1 MKFRSRTL
9 AGLVLLAVVGAG
21 CGSSK
26 STAGTASGNGASGG
40 AASGGGS
47 GGTTTVGLYGDF
59 TGLSASGNKTS
70 LEGLEAGIYEAGL
83 NGVKL
88 KFVQADTQTS
98 PTAALSAAKQLV
110 EQDHVSAVVSVSAL
124 TFLAANYLKQ
134 QNVPVVG
141 VAEDGGEW
149 ATDTNMFS
157 TYGFLDPTK
166 VSTGP
171 GQFFKMVGATD
182 IGTLGYGISPQSADA
197 AKNTALSAQY
207 AGLKVGYENTN
218 FPFGSTNV
226 APIAIAMKNAGVD
239 GIASETDPNT
249 TFALIQALRQNGDDL
264 KASIV
269 PDGYG
274 GDLAQ
279 AGPSAEQIGQDA
291 YFTLSFEPVEMHT
304 QATQQF
310 QTALTHAGVAGE
322 PTYAEYGGYTSAAL
336 LVQALKQTGANPSHA
351 ALISALSSITDFNAW
366 GLLGGHTLSMANRA
380 ASDIGVDG
388 CGYYT
393 KLVGT
398 AFQLVPNAD
407 PLCGTEVPGH

>member
-1 MKFRSRTL
+1 MSRSRVI
-9 AGLVLLAVVGAG
+9 AGFAVLAVLGAA
-21 CGSSK
+21 CSSSK
-26 STAGTASGNGASGG
+26 PTASG
-40 AASGGGS
+40 GS
-47 GGTTTVGLYGDF
+47 GAVTTIGVYGDF

-70 LEGLEAGIYEAGL
+70 VQGVEAGIYEAGL
-83 NGVKL
+83 EGVKF

-98 PTAALSAAKQLV
+98 PTGALSAAQKLV

-134 QNVPVVG
+134 QNIPVVG
-141 VAEDGGEW
+141 VAEDGAEW
-149 ATDTNMFS
+149 ITNPNMFS

-166 VSTGP
+166 VSNGA
-171 GQFFKMVGATD
+171 GEFFKMHGATVVGA
-182 IGTLGYGISPQSADA
+182 LGYGISPQSAA
-197 AKNTALSAQY
+197 GAKNTVTSAQA
-207 AGLKVGYENTN
+207 AGLRAGYLNAN

-226 APIAIAMKNAGVD
+226 QPIAIAMKNAGVN

-249 TFALIQALRQNGDDL
+249 TFSLIQALGQAGADL
-264 KASIV
+264 KVAIV

-279 AGPSAEQIGQDA
+279 AGPGALQIGQGV

-304 QATQQF
+304 TATNQF
-310 QTALTHAGVAGE
+310 QTALKSAGVTGD
-322 PTYAEYGGYTSAAL
+322 PTYAEYGGYTSVAM
-336 LVQALKQTGANPSHA
+336 LVQAIKKTGPNPSHA
-351 ALISALSSITDFNAW
+351 TLISALSGITSFNAW
-366 GLLGGHTLSMANRA
+366 GLLGIHNLNLADRA

-393 KLVGT
+393 KLVGSV
-398 AFQLVPNAD
+398 FQLVPGAD